1 MNTADRRIAEV
12 ERYIH
17 ELAIALSGLPAD
29 EREDV
34 IAGIREHID
43 DSLLAVADPT
53 PADVQR
59 VLDELG
65 DPLAIAADA
74 GAPAAAAPRPP
85 DPGTTPPGRAATP
98 LSGAAS
104 VPRQDTANVPLL
116 ERDWVPT
123 AVIGSFVLAGL
134 FLWLG
139 GPVVAFAAWLVGLV
153 GLLASPLWHAFEKL
167 FGVVAFVVGPAIVGG
182 LVLGYVPGRGFFR
195 DNVGPRVMDSG
206 FGGYGP
212 WPRLFELAT
221 AGIVVVLLSAVG
233 AWLLARGSAR
243 ARGPAP
249 APGSSRMRGFVGG

>member
-43 DSLLAVADPT
+43 DSLLTVADPT

-74 GAPAAAAPRPP
+74 GAPAASIQPP
-85 DPGTTPPGRAATP
+85 GTATTPPGPTGSPTP
-98 LSGAAS
+98 TGARTTFSSQRSA
-104 VPRQDTANVPLL
+104 PNVPLL
-116 ERDWVPT
+116 EREWVPM
-123 AVIGSFVLAGL
+123 AVIGSFVFAGL
-134 FLWLG
+134 FVWLG
-139 GPVVAFAAWLVGLV
+139 GPIVAMAAWLFGLV
-153 GLLASPLWHAFEKL
+153 GLLASPLWHVFEKL
-167 FGVVAFVVGPAIVGG
+167 VGGVAFVVGPGIVVG
-182 LVLGYVPGRGFFR
+182 LTIGYFPRWALFR
-195 DNVGPRVMDSG
+195 EDIGPRAIDSW
-206 FGGYGP
+206 FSRGYGP
-212 WPRLFELAT
+212 WPRFFELAT
-221 AGIVVVLLSAVG
+221 AGIVVAILVAVS

-243 ARGPAP
+243 ARSSAHASGP
-249 APGSSRMRGFVGG
+249 VGG

>member
-43 DSLLAVADPT
+43 GSLLAIADPT
-53 PADVQR
+53 SADVQR

-74 GAPAAAAPRPP
+74 GAPAAAASRPP
-85 DPGTTPPGRAATP
+85 GTGTTPPSRAATP

-104 VPRQDTANVPLL
+104 APRQDSANVPLL
-116 ERDWVPT
+116 ERDWVPM
-123 AVIGSFVLAGL
+123 AVIGSFVLAG
-134 FLWLG
+134 FFVWLG
-139 GPVVAFAAWLVGLV
+139 GPVLAFAAWLVGLV
-153 GLLASPLWHAFEKL
+153 GLLASPLWHAVEKL
-167 FGVVAFVVGPAIVGG
+167 FGVVVFVAGPAIVGG
-182 LVLGYVPGRGFFR
+182 LVLGYVPGRGLFR
-195 DNVGPRVMDSG
+195 DNAGPRVTDSW
-206 FGGYGP
+206 FGGYGA
-212 WPRLFELAT
+212 WPHLFELAT
-221 AGIVVVLLSAVG
+221 AGIVVVLLAAVG

-243 ARGPAP
+243 ARG
-249 APGSSRMRGFVGG
+249 SSRVRGSVGG

>member
-43 DSLLAVADPT
+43 DSLLAIADPT

-74 GAPAAAAPRPP
+74 GAPAAAASIRPP
-85 DPGTTPPGRAATP
+85 GTGTTSPSRPGTPPLA
-98 LSGAAS
+98 GAMSA
-104 VPRQDTANVPLL
+104 PRWNPSDVPLL
-116 ERDWVPT
+116 EREWVPM
-123 AVIGSFVLAGL
+123 AVIGSFVLAGF

-139 GPVVAFAAWLVGLV
+139 GPIVALAAWLFGLV
-153 GLLASPLWHAFEKL
+153 ALLASPLWHAFEKL
-167 FGVVAFVVGPAIVGG
+167 VGVAAFVVGPGIVGG
-182 LVLGYVPGRGFFR
+182 LVLGYFPRWGLLRESPGSRAVDSWF
-195 DNVGPRVMDSG
+195 PR
-206 FGGYGP
+206 YGA

-221 AGIVVVLLSAVG
+221 AAIVVVMLAAVS
-233 AWLLARGSAR
+233 AWLLARGSSR
-243 ARGPAP
+243 VRDSSPA
-249 APGSSRMRGFVGG
+249 GG

>member
-17 ELAIALSGLPAD
+17 ELAIALSGLLAD

-43 DSLLAVADPT
+43 DSLLAIADPT
-53 PADVQR
+53 AADVLR
-59 VLDELG
+59 VLAELG

-74 GAPAAAAPRPP
+74 GAPAAAPSRAPGTGTTPGSQAATAPAGPTYAPRP
-85 DPGTTPPGRAATP
+85 DAA
-98 LSGAAS
+98 
-104 VPRQDTANVPLL
+104 DVPLL
-116 ERDWVPT
+116 ERDWVPM
-123 AVIGSFVLAGL
+123 AVIGSFVLAG
-134 FLWLG
+134 FFVWLG
-139 GPVVAFAAWLVGLV
+139 GPVVAFAAWLFGLV

-167 FGVVAFVVGPAIVGG
+167 LGVVAFVVGPAMVGG
-182 LVLGYVPGRGFFR
+182 LVLGFVPGRGGFR
-195 DNVGPRVMDSG
+195 DFVGPRAMDSW

-221 AGIVVVLLSAVG
+221 VGIVVVLLAAVG

-243 ARGPAP
+243 TRG
-249 APGSSRMRGFVGG
+249 SRPVGG

>member
-43 DSLLAVADPT
+43 DSLPAVADPT

-74 GAPAAAAPRPP
+74 GAPAAPASIQ
-85 DPGTTPPGRAATP
+85 PPGPTGSPTPAGASTTSASQQSAT
-98 LSGAAS
+98 
-104 VPRQDTANVPLL
+104 DVPLL
-116 ERDWVPT
+116 EREWVPM
-123 AVIGSFVLAGL
+123 AVIGSFVFAGL
-134 FLWLG
+134 FVWLG
-139 GPVVAFAAWLVGLV
+139 GPIVALAAWLFGLV
-153 GLLASPLWHAFEKL
+153 GLLASPLWHAFEK
-167 FGVVAFVVGPAIVGG
+167 FVGGVAFVVGPGIVVG
-182 LVLGYVPGRGFFR
+182 LTIGYFPRWALFR
-195 DNVGPRVMDSG
+195 EDIGPRAIDSW
-206 FGGYGP
+206 FSRGYGS
-212 WPRLFELAT
+212 WPRFFELAT
-221 AGIVVVLLSAVG
+221 AGIVGVMLVAVS

-243 ARGPAP
+243 AR
-249 APGSSRMRGFVGG
+249 SSAHASGLVGG